1 MAKYG
6 ILLSVRA
13 FLVIMEELFLP
24 LALNPIHFFSR
35 ILFYG
40 ERFGCEGEKRVKWK
54 LEELCIDLTSLFPHL
69 LILQPTVAIT
79 HLPLKLFLQ
88 SVLVTSESGNSRVF
102 GDGSVGRSCYCS
114 ALLEHSFLGFLFF
127 FLSFY
132 FFLDSGEGREKE
144 RERNL
149 NVWLP
154 LTCTP
159 LGTWPTTQACALT
172 GNWTGDLLACSPCSI
187 HWATPARARIIMF
200 YLYTSLLSPGKIT
213 SLLRQ

>member
-13 FLVIMEELFLP
+13 FLVIMEELFLS

-79 HLPLKLFLQ
+79 HIPLFLQ
-88 SVLVTSESGNSRVF
+88 SALVTSESGNSRVF
-102 GDGSVGRSCYCS
+102 GDGSVGSSCYCS
-114 ALLEHSFLGFLFF
+114 ALLEHFFLGFLFF
-127 FLSFY
+127 FFK
-132 FFLDSGEGREKE
+132 FLFLFRQRGRE
-144 RERNL
+144 REREGEKPQC
-149 NVWLP
+149 VAAP
-154 LTCTP
+154 PHT
-159 LGTWPTTQACALT
+159 
-172 GNWTGDLLACSPCSI
+172 
-187 HWATPARARIIMF
+187 HHR
-200 YLYTSLLSPGKIT
+200 
-213 SLLRQ
+213 